1 MSARACQI
9 LRKVKKELSF
19 EIFKIFSQCY
29 LGSYINPKPLSV
41 FFSLSFVSFSPLL
54 IERRGVSGTTRYTLF
69 YDDYFDDE
77 RVFDRRW
84 WWLWSGFFL
93 FFFSLLLLCG
103 KDGGIDFAIIIFDD
117 ECDEEEA
124 V

>member
-1 MSARACQI
+1 
-9 LRKVKKELSF
+9 
-19 EIFKIFSQCY
+19 
-29 LGSYINPKPLSV
+29 V
-41 FFSLSFVSFSPLL
+41 FFSLSLVSFSPLL

-93 FFFSLLLLCG
+93 FFFSLLLLLCG
-103 KDGGIDFAIIIFDD
+103 KNGGIDFAIIVFDD

>member
-1 MSARACQI
+1 MSHK
-9 LRKVKKELSF
+9 L
-19 EIFKIFSQCY
+19 Y
-29 LGSYINPKPLSV
+29 LGSYLNPKCLSV

-54 IERRGVSGTTRYTLF
+54 IERRGVSGTTNVIYFVL
-69 YDDYFDDE
+69 YDDSFDDE

-84 WWLWSGFFL
+84 WWWWLWCGWFFL
-93 FFFSLLLLCG
+93 FFFFFFFSLVLLLCG

>member
-1 MSARACQI
+1 MFIR
-9 LRKVKKELSF
+9 VFLSLF
-19 EIFKIFSQCY
+19 RFIFSIIDRAQ
-29 LGSYINPKPLSV
+29 
-41 FFSLSFVSFSPLL
+41 
-54 IERRGVSGTTRYTLF
+54 RGFRDDTLYTLF
-69 YDDYFDDE
+69 YDDSFDDE

-93 FFFSLLLLCG
+93 FFFSLLLLFCG
-103 KDGGIDFAIIIFDD
+103 KNGGIDFAIIVFDD

>member
-1 MSARACQI
+1 MFIR
-9 LRKVKKELSF
+9 VFLSLF
-19 EIFKIFSQCY
+19 RFIFSIIDRAQRGFRDDNIIY
-29 LGSYINPKPLSV
+29 
-41 FFSLSFVSFSPLL
+41 FVL
-54 IERRGVSGTTRYTLF
+54 
-69 YDDYFDDE
+69 YDDSFDDE

-93 FFFSLLLLCG
+93 FFFSLLLLFCG
-103 KDGGIDFAIIIFDD
+103 KDGGIDFAIIVFDD

>member
-1 MSARACQI
+1 
-9 LRKVKKELSF
+9 VKKELSF
-19 EIFKIFSQCY
+19 EIFKNVDKLY
-29 LGSYINPKPLSV
+29 LGSYSNPKCLSV

-54 IERRGVSGTTRYTLF
+54 IERRGVSGTTNVIYFVL
-69 YDDYFDDE
+69 YDDSFDDE

-93 FFFSLLLLCG
+93 FFFSLLLLFCG
-103 KDGGIDFAIIIFDD
+103 KDGGIDFAIIVFDD

>member
-1 MSARACQI
+1 MSH
-9 LRKVKKELSF
+9 KF
-19 EIFKIFSQCY
+19 H
-29 LGSYINPKPLSV
+29 LGSYVNPKCLSV

-54 IERRGVSGTTRYTLF
+54 IERRGVSGTTNIIYFVL
-69 YDDYFDDE
+69 YDDSFDDE

-93 FFFSLLLLCG
+93 FFFSLLLLFCG
-103 KDGGIDFAIIIFDD
+103 KDGGIDFAIIVFDD

>member
-1 MSARACQI
+1 MFIR
-9 LRKVKKELSF
+9 VFLSLF
-19 EIFKIFSQCY
+19 RFIFSIIDRAQRGFRDDTLY
-29 LGSYINPKPLSV
+29 
-41 FFSLSFVSFSPLL
+41 FVL
-54 IERRGVSGTTRYTLF
+54 
-69 YDDYFDDE
+69 YDDSFDDE

-93 FFFSLLLLCG
+93 FFFSLLLLFCG
-103 KDGGIDFAIIIFDD
+103 KDGGIDFAIIVFDD